1 MLRSPRR
8 RFGPMRATSRGTPTK
23 HHTPVLALTSNQPTR
38 RTLAPK
44 DRRMQRGHPT
54 WPHRLAILC
63 PPAKLAHQTHPQA
76 NRNIPLKT
84 TDRPPARQQVQKGP
98 LTYLLNRGKSGAT
111 LSASDVMNNYELGQS
126 HARDLQVLLHGQANA
141 SSSPPEVTRDGPW
154 QTNRT
159 EPPMVMMTSL
169 PDRVQLPLNGN
180 EPQSPQPPTTPS
192 VEIWE
197 ESMISPSPED
207 EPPIPVTP
215 HRDQTPN
222 KKEPPHRPHARPS
235 SPTLKPKRWIPRH
248 AVEMEYKSL
257 RKTLS
262 SMAVEAVLLS
272 IGLFVDIVAKK
283 VQEQSKAVK
292 LQFHCLR
299 GVLMETRLWPTSKLL
314 QYPMTRLFVE
324 PVVRQ
329 GSLGTIFSIGTG
341 SGSRRDFVCAA
352 KFGAAVGKSSRYRMS
367 SSSGNWFRRES
378 GSSGW

>member
-1 MLRSPRR
+1 
-8 RFGPMRATSRGTPTK
+8 
-23 HHTPVLALTSNQPTR
+23 
-38 RTLAPK
+38 
-44 DRRMQRGHPT
+44 
-54 WPHRLAILC
+54 
-63 PPAKLAHQTHPQA
+63 
-76 NRNIPLKT
+76 
-84 TDRPPARQQVQKGP
+84 
-98 LTYLLNRGKSGAT
+98 
-111 LSASDVMNNYELGQS
+111 MNNYELGQS

-141 SSSPPEVTRDGPW
+141 SSSPPPEVTRDGPL

-235 SPTLKPKRWIPRH
+235 SPTPKPKRWIPRH

-262 SMAVEAVLLS
+262 SMAVEA
-272 IGLFVDIVAKK
+272 GKK
-283 VQEQSKAVK
+283 GPGTVQGRKAAISLPPRGANGNAVYKVFPFRRHTICSASEQN
-292 LQFHCLR
+292 
-299 GVLMETRLWPTSKLL
+299 E
-314 QYPMTRLFVE
+314 E
-324 PVVRQ
+324 PGIRV
-329 GSLGTIFSIGTG
+329 
-341 SGSRRDFVCAA
+341 SGSFP
-352 KFGAAVGKSSRYRMS
+352 FG
-367 SSSGNWFRRES
+367 NFRGRLIY
-378 GSSGW
+378 